1 MQTYNC
7 IIVEDESIAAE
18 LLQDYVKQVPFLNLK
33 GVCIDA
39 IYALEMLQ
47 KEHID
52 LVFLDIN
59 LPKLK
64 GLDFIRTL
72 KNPPK
77 IIITSAYHEYALQ
90 GYELNVVD
98 YLLKPI
104 EFSRFL
110 MAVNKIKSERQEPMP
125 LKADLLIDRDH
136 LFFNVSKKLVKIYL
150 DEILIIE
157 SLREYIRIT
166 TQSKTILTKIQISE
180 VETLLPPH
188 EFIRIHRSFIVA
200 KRKIESFSSS
210 EVEINKKQIPIG
222 RHYKDQVLAQ
232 FKLAY

>member
-47 KEHID
+47 KESID

-72 KNPPK
+72 MNPPK
-77 IIITSAYHEYALQ
+77 IIITSAYHEYALE

-110 MAVNKIKSERQEPMP
+110 MAVNKVKTEKPEIS

-180 VETLLPPH
+180 VETLLPLH
-188 EFIRIHRSFIVA
+188 EFIRVHRSFIVA

-210 EVEINKKQIPIG
+210 EVEIHNKQIPIG